1 MHTYLGFQR
10 TIILQL
16 YLISQGNNKKAAEFA
31 ENVRP
36 RGSALT
42 KLKQARHHPDGSF
55 GLLKAPYPGLVV
67 EVSYSQKVEDLP
79 HLAEDYILGSGALIQ
94 VVIGINLEYQ
104 KEKGMEAKVFMWRPE
119 WIEEDGAT
127 KLQASQKFEGVF
139 RARDGSLANADQIL
153 PIQLKDFSDGSE
165 GQEIADIADGITI
178 TFSHLYKI
186 VEEAEKTE
194 ELSSRHEKL
203 LRDAEKEERRRND

>member
-1 MHTYLGFQR
+1 MPGVLHEFVNLGFQR
-10 TIILQL
+10 MIILQL

-31 ENVRP
+31 ENVHP
-36 RGSALT
+36 GGSPLT
-42 KLKQARHHPDGSF
+42 KLKQARHSPDGSF

-94 VVIGINLEYQ
+94 VVIGINIEYQ

-139 RARDGSLANADQIL
+139 RSRDGSLANADQIL
-153 PIQLKDFSDGSE
+153 PIQLKDFGDGSE
-165 GQEIADIADGITI
+165 GQEIADIAEGITI
-178 TFSHLYKI
+178 TFSHLYKM

-194 ELSSRHEKL
+194 KARAAPEEL
-203 LRDAEKEERRRND
+203 